1 MLLKTRDRDEYL
13 SGQVVYY
20 FDHDIPIK
28 NAAQFLNEIEK
39 RAKPGEITVIQQIK
53 CRHVKF
59 EDKWIHDGWRLY
71 CYDDYKTSFKYNLDI
86 RFERLV
92 DGHFRQWFIFM
103 KGKSLQLYLRD
114 TFHNQPKNNWG
125 EFIKTEDSEHIQ
137 KDLGQILVEAA
148 EYIVPFFH
156 STKIIA
162 ATNKAE
168 YQLLEDLLDGG
179 WKLDDAAGTFYK
191 YCGLP
196 LWICN
201 FKTEKDLE
209 EGALFDTYILNDVE
223 GERTCFR

>member
-1 MLLKTRDRDEYL
+1 
-13 SGQVVYY
+13 
-20 FDHDIPIK
+20 
-28 NAAQFLNEIEK
+28 
-39 RAKPGEITVIQQIK
+39 
-53 CRHVKF
+53 
-59 EDKWIHDGWRLY
+59 
-71 CYDDYKTSFKYNLDI
+71 
-86 RFERLV
+86 
-92 DGHFRQWFIFM
+92 M

-137 KDLGQILVEAA
+137 KGLGQILVEAA

-179 WKLDDAAGTFYK
+179 WNLDEAASTFYK

-209 EGALFDTYILNDVE
+209 EGTLFDTYILNDVE
-223 GERTCFR
+223 GKEHVSDRN